1 MASSISIE
9 KIDASL
15 IGIGS
20 LIKSSRFM
28 IPIYQR
34 PYSWTDTQ
42 IDDLYRDLNDAIAGT
57 AQDYFLG
64 TIVTTRN
71 NEEARLT
78 IIDGQQRLVT
88 VSVLIASIRDH
99 FQRDGQMDRAQDIE
113 REYLFKRDIRTQE
126 LTPHVLLTAEDRDFF
141 VQTIAMGPPALPA
154 VREAKPASPA
164 QQRLQRATEIASA
177 FIASLLST
185 TQKGDERLLDL
196 IDFLTEKAKLVS
208 VSVGSESSA
217 FVIFEVLNDRGLD
230 LSITDLLKNY
240 IFRTAANRVEEAQT
254 AWAQMTAIISEVAS
268 EPELKNFIRHY
279 WTATYGMTRER
290 ELYSA
295 IKKIISSKAKA
306 VEFAKALSKASG
318 FYAGLGNPASDQ
330 WDDYQPVVRQ
340 SIEVLDQL
348 GVSQLRPLLLA
359 IFQRFSPEEIAKV
372 LPAIVAWSVRF
383 LICGSGGSGTLEA
396 AYAENAK
403 EVSEGKIK
411 NASMLW
417 NEMKGIVPDDNTFK
431 SKFATATVSKVD
443 LAKYYLRVLE
453 QQMKST
459 DDETIVNPDQGKV
472 NLEHILPKAPSDG
485 WKHIHADQIPAQIK
499 RLGNLTLLASRLNVK
514 AANAGFDEK
523 KKHYAK
529 SAIALTKDLCV
540 TSDWTV
546 AEIAARQNSMAD
558 LAVKAWP
565 TKPK

>member
-1 MASSISIE
+1 MPSSISIE

-42 IDDLYRDLNDAIAGT
+42 IDDLYRDLNDAIGGT

-64 TIVTTRN
+64 TLVTTRN
-71 NEEARLT
+71 NEEGRLT

-99 FQRDGQMDRAQDIE
+99 FQLDGQMDRAQDIE

-126 LTPHVLLTAEDRDFF
+126 LTPHILLTAEDREFF

-154 VREAKPASPA
+154 TRSAEPASPA
-164 QQRLQRATEIASA
+164 QQRLRRATEIAA
-177 FIASLLST
+177 TFVASLLST

-240 IFRTAANRVEEAQT
+240 IFRTAANRVEEAQA
-254 AWAQMTAIISEVAS
+254 AWAQMTTIISEVAS
-268 EPELKNFIRHY
+268 EPELKNFIRHH
-279 WTATYGMTRER
+279 WAAIHGMTRER
-290 ELYSA
+290 ELYDA
-295 IKKIISSKAKA
+295 IKKVISSKAKA
-306 VEFAKALSKASG
+306 VEFAKGLAKASV
-318 FYAGLGNPASDQ
+318 FYAGLSNPTSDQ
-330 WDDYQPVVRQ
+330 WDDYQPIVRQ

-348 GVSQLRPLLLA
+348 GVSQLRPLVLA
-359 IFQRFSPEEIAKV
+359 IFQHFSADEIAKA
-372 LPAIVAWSVRF
+372 LPALVAWSVRF
-383 LICGSGGSGTLEA
+383 LICGSGGSGTLET
-396 AYAENAK
+396 AYAERAK
-403 EVSEGKIK
+403 DVSGGKIK
-411 NASMLW
+411 TAAALW
-417 NEMKGIVPDDNTFK
+417 DAMKAIVPDDVTFK
-431 SKFATATVSKVD
+431 SKFATVTVSKTD
-443 LAKYYLRVLE
+443 LAKYYLRVIE
-453 QQMKST
+453 QQSKSP
-459 DDETIVNPDQGKV
+459 DDETIVNPAQSKV
-472 NLEHILPKAPSDG
+472 NLEHILPRNPGEG
-485 WKHIHADQIPAQIK
+485 WEHIPAAQVPAVIK
-499 RLGNLTLLASRLNVK
+499 RLGNLTLLATRLNSK
-514 AANAGFDEK
+514 AANAAFGEK
-523 KKHYAK
+523 KKHFAK
-529 SAIALTKDLCV
+529 SAITMTKDLCAI
-540 TSDWTV
+540 DEWTV
-546 AEIAARQNSMAD
+546 KEIATRQEAMAD

-565 TKPK
+565 SKLK